1 MKTIGRYYE
10 VSLQSAINNTY
21 EFYVEPASQ
30 YMDCGTLL
38 TNQQRLQSM
47 VLEWE
52 GKAATSTNQTEIN
65 NANSIVQ
72 ILQGRLNEYDRI
84 YALNCSG
91 ITTTNN
97 GTVEPI
103 PEQSTTNNGTGSIV
117 LPLLLVAGG
126 IFFLSRMKKRRSLKR
141 KR

>member
-30 YMDCGTLL
+30 NMDCDTLL

-47 VLEWE
+47 VLDWE
-52 GKAATSTNQTEIN
+52 GKAISSTNQTEIN

-84 YALNCSG
+84 YSVKCSTM
-91 ITTTNN
+91 TTTNN
-97 GTVEPI
+97 GTVAPT
-103 PEQSTTNNGTGSIV
+103 PEQPTTNGGGSIV

-126 IFFLSRMKKRRSLKR
+126 IFFISRMKKRRSLKR

>member
-30 YMDCGTLL
+30 NMDCDTLQ

-47 VLEWE
+47 VLDWE
-52 GKAATSTNQTEIN
+52 GKAISSTNQTEIN

-84 YALNCSG
+84 LVLNCSTM
-91 ITTTNN
+91 TTTNN
-97 GTVEPI
+97 GTVAPT
-103 PEQSTTNNGTGSIV
+103 PEQPTSNGGGSIV